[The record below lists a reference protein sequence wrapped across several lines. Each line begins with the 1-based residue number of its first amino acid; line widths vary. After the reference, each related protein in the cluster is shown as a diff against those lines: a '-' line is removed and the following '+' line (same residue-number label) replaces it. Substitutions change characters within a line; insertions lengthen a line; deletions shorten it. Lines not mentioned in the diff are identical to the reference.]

1 MKILIVEDEGLAA
14 RRLKKMLE
22 DADSRLEVL
31 DICSSVAGT
40 VKWLEQ
46 HTAPDLI
53 FLDIELAD
61 GQCFELFRHIR
72 PATPVIFTT
81 AYDEHALKAF
91 EVNSI
96 AYLLKPVKE
105 EELRTALNKF
115 KNLQEAQLADVIS
128 NIEHLVKQIASP
140 DASGYRQRFLV
151 KTGQRMISV
160 DTRQAAYF
168 FTRNS
173 VSFMVT
179 QNQQKVIVEYTL
191 DELETMLDPRYF
203 FRANRQY
210 IIAHNSIRAIHPWF
224 NSKLKVELSQP
235 VDDDIIISREKSAVF
250 KQWMGA

>member
-1 MKILIVEDEGLAA
+1 MRILIVEDEGLAA

-22 DADSRLEVL
+22 DADSKLEVPG
-31 DICSSVAGT
+31 ICSSVAGT
-40 VKWLEQ
+40 LKWLDQ
-46 HTAPDLI
+46 HPAPDLI

-72 PATPVIFTT
+72 PVTPVIFTT

-105 EELRTALNKF
+105 EELRSALHKF
-115 KNLQEAQLADVIS
+115 KTLQEAQRADVIS
-128 NIEHLVKQIASP
+128 NIENLVKQIAAP
-140 DASGYRQRFLV
+140 DTSNYRQRFLV
-151 KTGQRMISV
+151 KTGQRLISV

-168 FTRNS
+168 FTRNA
-173 VSFMVT
+173 VSFMIT
-179 QNQQKVIVEYTL
+179 KNQQKSIVEYPL
-191 DELETMLDPRYF
+191 DELEAMLDPALF

-210 IIAHNSIRAIHPWF
+210 IISHDCIRAIHPWF

-235 VDDDIIISREKSAVF
+235 VDEDIIISREKSAAF

>member
-22 DADSRLEVL
+22 GADSKAEVL

-40 VKWLEQ
+40 VKWLDQ
-46 HTAPDLI
+46 HAMPDLI
-53 FLDIELAD
+53 LLDIELAD
-61 GQCFELFRHIR
+61 GQCFELFRHIH

-105 EELRTALNKF
+105 EELRAALHKF
-115 KNLQEAQLADVIS
+115 RNLQEAQLTDVIN
-128 NIEHLVKQIASP
+128 NIENLVKQITVRG
-140 DASGYRQRFLV
+140 ASGYRQRFLV
-151 KTGQRMISV
+151 KTGQRMVSV
-160 DTRQAAYF
+160 DVGQAAYF

-179 QNQQKVIVEYTL
+179 QNQQKAIVEYTL
-191 DELETMLDPRYF
+191 DELETMLDPRHF

-210 IIAHNSIRAIHPWF
+210 IISHDSIRAIHSWF